1 MADCRAMNADA
12 RTLDG
17 FGIVLL
23 VFAAISVLVGLAMAF
38 APGTFFEE
46 VAPYEPRSDHFIRD
60 LATYSLASG
69 AVFAVA
75 AYVPSWRVPVLAFA
89 ALQYL
94 LHAVNHLVDI
104 SDTDPESLGI
114 TNFVLIAI
122 GAVVLGVLLSRTRG
136 GVRR

>member
-1 MADCRAMNADA
+1 MQAAP
-12 RTLDG
+12 RTLDVI
-17 FGIVLL
+17 GIILL
-23 VFAAISVLVGLAMAF
+23 VFAGLSIVLGLAMAF
-38 APGTFFEE
+38 VPGTFFEE

-69 AVFAVA
+69 GVFAVA
-75 AYVPSWRVPVLAFA
+75 AYVPSWRLPVLAFA

-104 SDTDPESLGI
+104 GDTDPASLGVIAFVYI
-114 TNFVLIAI
+114 TI

-136 GVRR
+136 GARR